1 MAQWLQKAIETQVAE
16 KNAAILKERAE
27 LFKRLRAGGW
37 EIIVIDPKSDHEWI
51 RQKDDWFIP
60 GVGAHFL
67 VTLMPG
73 AYPMRIKSVTQL
85 YRLAKGVA

>member
-27 LFKRLRAGGW
+27 LFARFRAGGW
-37 EIIVIDPKSDHEWI
+37 DIAVIDPKFDSEWI
-51 RQKDDWFIP
+51 RQKDNWFIP
-60 GVGAHFL
+60 GVGCHFL
-67 VTLMPG
+67 VKMPG